1 MKEIFGK
8 LTNSFGTITGI
19 LTAISAFMVSIG
31 CAPGATDF
39 AATCAVPWLPPS
51 WMPILAG
58 VFGVLTLLGKAMRP
72 GGWLHSLFGGT
83 AVIVPATSANSG
95 PGTVTPSQVK
105 EP

>member
-1 MKEIFGK
+1 MKFPN
-8 LTNSFGTITGI
+8 LTNAFGTITGI

-58 VFGVLTLLGKAMRP
+58 VFGVLTLFGKAVRP
-72 GGWLHSLFGGT
+72 GGFLHSMFGGT
-83 AVIVPATSANSG
+83 AVIVGANDPKSG
-95 PGTVTPSQVK
+95 VGTVTPEQVK
-105 EP
+105 AP